1 MKDVNYIENKH
12 KIINYKS
19 ISRRRKSTRHK
30 SRSGKVSRRKVS
42 RRKVSR
48 RKVSRRKSRTGKVS
62 RRKSRTGKVSRRK
75 SRVSKRIIRS
85 VKRRINSKRRVSK
98 DGKLSPVSKKQG
110 SASRY
115 CNQFG
120 LESDECLDRVQ
131 YLPNNIKK
139 KILNKTNEKHTNNK
153 KISSNSTSNIKCNT
167 VNNFIS
173 EKGNKISVD
182 DYEDFVESQG
192 IAGFL
197 SRKDI
202 DECLKELGASLKSTL
217 SKCDILNIKKDSII
231 TDSEYD
237 KFISDKILS
246 KEDIDKCLRRLE
258 VKKQKNTN
266 IDFSSTLSS
275 EKNKN
280 FMQQISS
287 AFPKSEGWLSF

>member
-1 MKDVNYIENKH
+1 MKHLNYTENKH

-19 ISRRRKSTRHK
+19 KSI
-30 SRSGKVSRRKVS
+30 RRKVS

-48 RKVSRRKSRTGKVS
+48 RRSSVHKVSRLKSRVHKVSRRKSSVH
-62 RRKSRTGKVSRRK
+62 KVSRRK
-75 SRVSKRIIRS
+75 SRVRKS
-85 VKRRINSKRRVSK
+85 RRGSK
-98 DGKLSPVSKKQG
+98 DGKLSTFSKKQS

-139 KILNKTNEKHTNNK
+139 KILSKTNKKHTNTTNTTK
-153 KISSNSTSNIKCNT
+153 HTNHTNYTNTMKPASNIKCNT
-167 VNNFIS
+167 VKNFIS

-192 IAGFL
+192 ISGFL

-202 DECLKELGASLKSTL
+202 NECLKELGATLKSTL

-246 KEDIDKCLRRLE
+246 KDDIDKCLRRLE

-266 IDFSSTLSS
+266 IDFSNTLSS

-280 FMQQISS
+280 FMEQIAS
-287 AFPKSEGWLSF
+287 AFPKSQGWLSF

>member
-1 MKDVNYIENKH
+1 MKDVNYTENKH

-62 RRKSRTGKVSRRK
+62 RRKVSRRK
-75 SRVSKRIIRS
+75 SKISKSIIRS

-139 KILNKTNEKHTNNK
+139 KILNKTNEKHT
-153 KISSNSTSNIKCNT
+153 KISSKSTSNIKCNT
-167 VNNFIS
+167 VKNFIS

-280 FMQQISS
+280 FMEQIAS
-287 AFPKSEGWLSF
+287 AFPKSQGWLTF